1 MKLSEYL
8 LDRIFSLICML
19 VAALVLLAL
28 LWLIETPA
36 VFILFAE
43 VILLAAYSTALLYDF
58 FRKQSFYNLLQK
70 MTEQMD
76 IKTLLGELMVP
87 PHFLEGQILVEV
99 LRCCNK
105 YQNDQ
110 LACAEQENREYRE
123 YLDSWVHEIK
133 TPITSAR
140 LIVENEKNPT
150 TLRIDDELRKIDAYV
165 EQVLYYARSTDVEKD
180 FKVEKTT
187 LQALVY
193 AALKTYSK
201 PLIQVGGKPVLKEL
215 DIPVAADIKSCT
227 FVIGQIL
234 SNAIKYRK
242 DNLQVEFSA
251 RAEKNTVSL
260 FISDNGIGIS
270 AADLPRVFDKGF
282 TGENGRRYS
291 KSTGIGLYLS
301 QRLCRKMNMQNKAP
315 ITLNDGQYL
324 LNCNYNGT
332 YRYIAAALQSHP
344 EITVG
349 GVTLQRAEDKVL
361 QETYI
366 MTSVGNN
373 DRGTLIVPDSVTASL
388 EKDVNALLVQYEPNA
403 DSNEI
408 LQKMIPIGLD
418 STHGYRYAEKNMMY
432 ETFYGLDALVSF
444 LCCYIGLVFLLI
456 CAALLAL
463 KQLTETTD
471 NVYRYGLL
479 QKLGAGRWQIDHTL
493 FVQTAVFFAIPLVV
507 AGVYSAFL
515 IGKAMAVVEEFMN
528 IHISTNIGL
537 TIVLFLLVYG
547 SYFLATYLSCKR
559 IVTEQRELEV

>member
-58 FRKQSFYNLLQK
+58 FRKQ
-70 MTEQMD
+70 
-76 IKTLLGELMVP
+76 
-87 PHFLEGQILVEV
+87 
-99 LRCCNK
+99 
-105 YQNDQ
+105 
-110 LACAEQENREYRE
+110 
-123 YLDSWVHEIK
+123 
-133 TPITSAR
+133 
-140 LIVENEKNPT
+140 
-150 TLRIDDELRKIDAYV
+150 
-165 EQVLYYARSTDVEKD
+165 VLYYARSTDVEKD

-215 DIPVAADIKSCT
+215 DIPVAADSKSCT

-301 QRLCRKMNMQNKAP
+301 QRLCRKMNISLSISSVP
-315 ITLNDGQYL
+315 GQGTTVTMVFPTESYL
-324 LNCNYNGT
+324 Q
-332 YRYIAAALQSHP
+332 AA
-344 EITVG
+344 
-349 GVTLQRAEDKVL
+349 
-361 QETYI
+361 
-366 MTSVGNN
+366 
-373 DRGTLIVPDSVTASL
+373 
-388 EKDVNALLVQYEPNA
+388 
-403 DSNEI
+403 
-408 LQKMIPIGLD
+408 GL
-418 STHGYRYAEKNMMY
+418 
-432 ETFYGLDALVSF
+432 
-444 LCCYIGLVFLLI
+444 
-456 CAALLAL
+456 
-463 KQLTETTD
+463 
-471 NVYRYGLL
+471 
-479 QKLGAGRWQIDHTL
+479 
-493 FVQTAVFFAIPLVV
+493 
-507 AGVYSAFL
+507 
-515 IGKAMAVVEEFMN
+515 
-528 IHISTNIGL
+528 
-537 TIVLFLLVYG
+537 
-547 SYFLATYLSCKR
+547 
-559 IVTEQRELEV
+559 

>member
-70 MTEQMD
+70 MTEQLD

-87 PHFLEGQILVEV
+87 PHFLEGQILVDV
-99 LRCCNK
+99 LQCCNK

-215 DIPVAADIKSCT
+215 DIPVAADSKSCT
-227 FVIGQIL
+227 FVICPTL
-234 SNAIKYRK
+234 SSIGKIIYKLNFQPEQRK
-242 DNLQVEFSA
+242 TRYLFS
-251 RAEKNTVSL
+251 
-260 FISDNGIGIS
+260 F
-270 AADLPRVFDKGF
+270 
-282 TGENGRRYS
+282 
-291 KSTGIGLYLS
+291 
-301 QRLCRKMNMQNKAP
+301 P
-315 ITLNDGQYL
+315 IM
-324 LNCNYNGT
+324 
-332 YRYIAAALQSHP
+332 A
-344 EITVG
+344 
-349 GVTLQRAEDKVL
+349 
-361 QETYI
+361 
-366 MTSVGNN
+366 
-373 DRGTLIVPDSVTASL
+373 
-388 EKDVNALLVQYEPNA
+388 
-403 DSNEI
+403 
-408 LQKMIPIGLD
+408 
-418 STHGYRYAEKNMMY
+418 
-432 ETFYGLDALVSF
+432 
-444 LCCYIGLVFLLI
+444 LVFLLLT
-456 CAALLAL
+456 CRACSTKALPVKTAAVIPNQPAL
-463 KQLTETTD
+463 VCT
-471 NVYRYGLL
+471 
-479 QKLGAGRWQIDHTL
+479 
-493 FVQTAVFFAIPLVV
+493 
-507 AGVYSAFL
+507 
-515 IGKAMAVVEEFMN
+515 
-528 IHISTNIGL
+528 
-537 TIVLFLLVYG
+537 
-547 SYFLATYLSCKR
+547 
-559 IVTEQRELEV
+559 

>member
-87 PHFLEGQILVEV
+87 PHFLEGQILVDV

-105 YQNDQ
+105 YQNDR
-110 LACAEQENREYRE
+110 LSYAEQENREYRE

-215 DIPVAADIKSCT
+215 DAPSRNGRSRTSGRTSLPAFRSPASGRSHTPACSGLD
-227 FVIGQIL
+227 QP
-234 SNAIKYRK
+234 
-242 DNLQVEFSA
+242 SA
-251 RAEKNTVSL
+251 RRLRTAAC
-260 FISDNGIGIS
+260 GS
-270 AADLPRVFDKGF
+270 APDRRSHRCRVASF
-282 TGENGRRYS
+282 
-291 KSTGIGLYLS
+291 
-301 QRLCRKMNMQNKAP
+301 
-315 ITLNDGQYL
+315 
-324 LNCNYNGT
+324 
-332 YRYIAAALQSHP
+332 LQ
-344 EITVG
+344 
-349 GVTLQRAEDKVL
+349 
-361 QETYI
+361 
-366 MTSVGNN
+366 TSV
-373 DRGTLIVPDSVTASL
+373 S
-388 EKDVNALLVQYEPNA
+388 
-403 DSNEI
+403 
-408 LQKMIPIGLD
+408 
-418 STHGYRYAEKNMMY
+418 
-432 ETFYGLDALVSF
+432 
-444 LCCYIGLVFLLI
+444 
-456 CAALLAL
+456 
-463 KQLTETTD
+463 
-471 NVYRYGLL
+471 
-479 QKLGAGRWQIDHTL
+479 
-493 FVQTAVFFAIPLVV
+493 
-507 AGVYSAFL
+507 
-515 IGKAMAVVEEFMN
+515 
-528 IHISTNIGL
+528 
-537 TIVLFLLVYG
+537 
-547 SYFLATYLSCKR
+547 
-559 IVTEQRELEV
+559 

>member
-1 MKLSEYL
+1 MKIFIIEDEPAIREELVQLLQKYGYQCDSSDDFHHIVQAALSSGVNLILLDINLPYQDGFQVCREIRQKSNLPIIVLTSRNSDFDELMSLNIGADDYIAKPYNAQILLARIQKLLARTYEVQDNIVLTHKGLTLNLLKAEISYQGNKKTLTKNELGILRLLMVNKGNIIPRDAIIDELWQSEQFIDENTLNVNIVRLRKALAEIGLPDYLETKRGLRVLRMKLSEYL

-19 VAALVLLAL
+19 VAALVLFAL

-87 PHFLEGQILVEV
+87 PHFLEGQILVDV

-105 YQNDQ
+105 YQNDR
-110 LACAEQENREYRE
+110 LSYAEQENREYRE

-201 PLIQVGGKPVLKEL
+201 PLIQVGGKPILKEL
-215 DIPVAADIKSCT
+215 DIPVSADSKSCT

-251 RAEKNTVSL
+251 RAEKNRVSL

-270 AADLPRVFDKGF
+270 AADLPRVFNKGF

-301 QRLCRKMNMQNKAP
+301 QRLCRKMNISLSISSVP
-315 ITLNDGQYL
+315 GQGTTVTMVFPTESYL
-324 LNCNYNGT
+324 Q
-332 YRYIAAALQSHP
+332 AA
-344 EITVG
+344 
-349 GVTLQRAEDKVL
+349 
-361 QETYI
+361 
-366 MTSVGNN
+366 
-373 DRGTLIVPDSVTASL
+373 
-388 EKDVNALLVQYEPNA
+388 
-403 DSNEI
+403 
-408 LQKMIPIGLD
+408 GL
-418 STHGYRYAEKNMMY
+418 
-432 ETFYGLDALVSF
+432 
-444 LCCYIGLVFLLI
+444 
-456 CAALLAL
+456 
-463 KQLTETTD
+463 
-471 NVYRYGLL
+471 
-479 QKLGAGRWQIDHTL
+479 
-493 FVQTAVFFAIPLVV
+493 
-507 AGVYSAFL
+507 
-515 IGKAMAVVEEFMN
+515 
-528 IHISTNIGL
+528 
-537 TIVLFLLVYG
+537 
-547 SYFLATYLSCKR
+547 
-559 IVTEQRELEV
+559 

>member
-70 MTEQMD
+70 MTEQLD

-87 PHFLEGQILVEV
+87 PHFLEGQILVDV

-215 DIPVAADIKSCT
+215 DIPVAADSKSCT

-242 DNLQVEFSA
+242 DDLQVEFSA

-282 TGENGRRYS
+282 TGENGRHYS

-301 QRLCRKMNMQNKAP
+301 QRLCRKMNISLSISSVP
-315 ITLNDGQYL
+315 GQGTTVTMVFPTESYL
-324 LNCNYNGT
+324 Q
-332 YRYIAAALQSHP
+332 AA
-344 EITVG
+344 
-349 GVTLQRAEDKVL
+349 
-361 QETYI
+361 
-366 MTSVGNN
+366 
-373 DRGTLIVPDSVTASL
+373 
-388 EKDVNALLVQYEPNA
+388 
-403 DSNEI
+403 
-408 LQKMIPIGLD
+408 GL
-418 STHGYRYAEKNMMY
+418 
-432 ETFYGLDALVSF
+432 
-444 LCCYIGLVFLLI
+444 
-456 CAALLAL
+456 
-463 KQLTETTD
+463 
-471 NVYRYGLL
+471 
-479 QKLGAGRWQIDHTL
+479 
-493 FVQTAVFFAIPLVV
+493 
-507 AGVYSAFL
+507 
-515 IGKAMAVVEEFMN
+515 
-528 IHISTNIGL
+528 
-537 TIVLFLLVYG
+537 
-547 SYFLATYLSCKR
+547 
-559 IVTEQRELEV
+559 